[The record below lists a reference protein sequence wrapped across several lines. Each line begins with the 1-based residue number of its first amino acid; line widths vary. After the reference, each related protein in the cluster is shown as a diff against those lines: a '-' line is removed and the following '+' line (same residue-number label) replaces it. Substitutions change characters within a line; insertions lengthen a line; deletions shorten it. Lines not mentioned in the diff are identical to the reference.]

1 MSLNLLR
8 SGPSGSCIST
18 WPQQAEAGPQGPS
31 LAVSS
36 FASLAFSLHPH
47 CLHIQLFPR
56 HQGQGSVTS
65 FCICAIAFLSMELGE
80 SEVFLVMMSLENVE
94 EIEEAK
100 RAVHQGKWG
109 SPLLR
114 GCEEYS

>member
-1 MSLNLLR
+1 
-8 SGPSGSCIST
+8 
-18 WPQQAEAGPQGPS
+18 
-31 LAVSS
+31 
-36 FASLAFSLHPH
+36 
-47 CLHIQLFPR
+47 
-56 HQGQGSVTS
+56 
-65 FCICAIAFLSMELGE
+65 MELGE

-94 EIEEAK
+94 EIKEAK